1 MGFPGDSDSKESTCN
16 AEDPGS
22 SPGQKDPLEKEMVT
36 HSSIL
41 AWENPMDRG
50 AWRAIVCGVARV
62 RHNLATK
69 PSYLKTYPLC
79 NWWSLLEKNH
89 DSIPFL
95 WTFGRLSW
103 LLAIPTERRENICVH
118 IYTYVCVYKTNT
130 AFWAFVTTDNKSI
143 GNSKNN
149 KIW

>member
-69 PSYLKTYPLC
+69 PPYLKTYPLC
-79 NWWSLLEKNH
+79 N
-89 DSIPFL
+89 
-95 WTFGRLSW
+95 
-103 LLAIPTERRENICVH
+103 
-118 IYTYVCVYKTNT
+118 
-130 AFWAFVTTDNKSI
+130 
-143 GNSKNN
+143 
-149 KIW
+149 